1 MLQLEGSMQ
10 FPYIQFKGAYINYLI
25 SKLLTPTIM
34 FMFNATI
41 KTAVSAFSNLK
52 DQAIYCNLIWFTTF
66 NKTVGMV
73 RKSLSLLFVERYH
86 MHELFSVNSG

>member
-1 MLQLEGSMQ
+1 MQ

-25 SKLLTPTIM
+25 SKLITPTM

-73 RKSLSLLFVERYH
+73 TKSLLLLFVERYR
-86 MHELFSVNSG
+86 MHELFSINSS

>member
-41 KTAVSAFSNLK
+41 KTAVSAFLNLK
-52 DQAIYCNLIWFTTF
+52 DQAIHCNLIWFTTLI
-66 NKTVGMV
+66 KQLEWSGKVYHCY
-73 RKSLSLLFVERYH
+73 LLKGITCMNFLV
-86 MHELFSVNSG
+86 

>member
-1 MLQLEGSMQ
+1 MQ
-10 FPYIQFKGAYINYLI
+10 FPYIQLKGAYINYLI
-25 SKLLTPTIM
+25 SKLITPTIM

-52 DQAIYCNLIWFTTF
+52 DQAIHCNLIWFTTF

-73 RKSLSLLFVERYH
+73 TKSLSLLFVERYR
-86 MHELFSVNSG
+86 MHELFSINSS

>member
-41 KTAVSAFSNLK
+41 KTAVSAFLNLK
-52 DQAIYCNLIWFTTF
+52 DQAIHCNLISFTTF
-66 NKTVGMV
+66 NKTAGMV
-73 RKSLSLLFVERYH
+73 RKSLSLIFVERYH

>member
-1 MLQLEGSMQ
+1 MQ

-25 SKLLTPTIM
+25 SKLITSTIM

-52 DQAIYCNLIWFTTF
+52 DQAIYCNLS
-66 NKTVGMV
+66 G
-73 RKSLSLLFVERYH
+73 LLPLIKQWEWSGKVYH
-86 MHELFSVNSG
+86 CYLLKGIACMNFLV

>member
-10 FPYIQFKGAYINYLI
+10 FPYNIQFKGAYINYLI

-41 KTAVSAFSNLK
+41 KTAVSAFLNLK
-52 DQAIYCNLIWFTTF
+52 DQAISCNLI
-66 NKTVGMV
+66 
-73 RKSLSLLFVERYH
+73 
-86 MHELFSVNSG
+86 